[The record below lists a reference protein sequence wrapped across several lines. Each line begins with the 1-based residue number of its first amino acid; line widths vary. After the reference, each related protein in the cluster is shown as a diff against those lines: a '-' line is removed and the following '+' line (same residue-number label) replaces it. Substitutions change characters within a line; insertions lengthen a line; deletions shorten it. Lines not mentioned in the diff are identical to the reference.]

1 MTVAAGF
8 ARTAVV
14 RGSAAPAA
22 VPTLRR
28 RAALSVVPSGEPA
41 GSRAPFVV
49 AVVSLMVAGLLGLLM
64 LNTVVAKDS
73 FRLHALQVEGRKLAD
88 REQVLTRE
96 VEALRAPSALA
107 ARATEMGM
115 VQAGPPAFLR
125 LPDGTVLG
133 AATPAEAPLVDGE
146 PAPVPGAAAAAAAP
160 DATAAE
166 DSARSADSDADAAAG
181 DADEPAAS
189 ADSEAEE
196 TTASADDEAEAHTH
210 DSDGDAEAHTHED
223 ASSTDSDDPEDG

>member
-14 RGSAAPAA
+14 RGSAAPAT
-22 VPTLRR
+22 VPTVRR
-28 RAALSVVPSGEPA
+28 RAVLSVVPAREPA

-49 AVVSLMVAGLLGLLM
+49 AVVGILVAGLLGLLM

-107 ARATEMGM
+107 ARASAMGM
-115 VQAGPPAFLR
+115 VQAGPPAFLQ

-133 AATPAEAPLVDGE
+133 SPTPAQAPVAEGE
-146 PAPVPGAAAAAAAP
+146 PAPAPGPAATAP
-160 DATAAE
+160 DEDAEAT
-166 DSARSADSDADAAAG
+166 ADSD
-181 DADEPAAS
+181 S
-189 ADSEAEE
+189 HSHADSDSE
-196 TTASADDEAEAHTH
+196 T
-210 DSDGDAEAHTHED
+210 
-223 ASSTDSDDPEDG
+223 DDPEDG